1 MKRRL
6 SALDRKQLDTKF
18 ASIRENLA
26 VLQPPRGGWIRSL
39 RTALGMRQQDLGE
52 RLAISSQAVADLER
66 REAQDLVTLAKL
78 RTAAHALGAELY
90 YVVIPVRPINAT
102 LEERADRVARFL
114 VGQVHHSMRMEDQAT
129 AEAEQKARLAEIKEH
144 LLEVPSLLWT
154 MPYDL

>member
-1 MKRRL
+1 MKRSL
-6 SALDRKQLDTKF
+6 TALDRKQLDARF
-18 ASIRENLA
+18 AVLRENLA

-39 RTALGMRQQDLGE
+39 RNALGMRQQDLGE
-52 RLAISSQAVADLER
+52 RLAVSSQAVADLER
-66 REAQDLVTLAKL
+66 REAQELVTLSKL

-90 YVVIPVRPINAT
+90 YVVIPVRPISAM

-114 VGQVHHSMRMEDQAT
+114 GGQVHHSMRMEDQAT

-154 MPYDL
+154 LPDDL